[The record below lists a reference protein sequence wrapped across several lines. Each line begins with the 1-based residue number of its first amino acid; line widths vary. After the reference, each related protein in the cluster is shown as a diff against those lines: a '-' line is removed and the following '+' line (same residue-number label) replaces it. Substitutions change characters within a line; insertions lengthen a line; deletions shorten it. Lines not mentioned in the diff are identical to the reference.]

1 MTSPIEPRTA
11 SLYHASRAAALEP
24 WLAAGIVAAA
34 LATYLVLPML
44 VPRAIAVP
52 VAQAALLVVPVTAAL
67 VLGLE
72 RPRSVLGVR
81 GARVRW
87 LVAGVA
93 LGATLWY
100 VNLRLVALLPMP
112 AREVKTLES
121 LVEAP
126 PLAVALALFALVPA
140 VCEEVLF
147 RGVLARALG
156 RTLPLAGAAALSALV
171 FAAYHLSIVQALP
184 TLTFGFGLA
193 VIAIRADSIAPTIAA
208 HALNNSIAILLSR
221 DALPGVTAW
230 LMAHPTLAFAGCALT
245 SALAIAAAARGPA

>member
-11 SLYHASRAAALEP
+11 SLYHAPRTAAVEP

-34 LATYLVLPML
+34 LATYLVIPFVAPRTAALP
-44 VPRAIAVP
+44 I
-52 VAQAALLVVPVTAAL
+52 AQAALLVIPVSAIAML
-67 VLGLE
+67 RLE
-72 RPRSVLGVR
+72 RPWAALGLR
-81 GARVRW
+81 GSRARW
-87 LVAGVA
+87 IAAGVA

-100 VNLRLVALLPMP
+100 VNMQLVALLPVP
-112 AREVKTLES
+112 AREVRTLEA

-126 PLAVALALFALVPA
+126 PLLGAIALFALVPA
-140 VCEEVLF
+140 VCEEVMF

-156 RTLPLAGAAALSALV
+156 RQMPIGIAAALSALV

-193 VIAIRADSIAPTIAA
+193 VIAIRADSVVPTIVA
-208 HALNNSIAILLSR
+208 HAINNTIAIVLSR
-221 DALPGVTAW
+221 DALPGATAW
-230 LMAHPTLAFAGCALT
+230 LIGHPTLAFAGCVLI